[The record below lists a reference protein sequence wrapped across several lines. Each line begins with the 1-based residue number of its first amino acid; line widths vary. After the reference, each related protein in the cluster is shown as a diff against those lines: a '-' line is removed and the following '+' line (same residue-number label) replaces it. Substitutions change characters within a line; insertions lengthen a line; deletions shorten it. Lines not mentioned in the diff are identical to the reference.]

1 MSSRISD
8 ALWAS
13 LLTVNVLAVGCSS
26 SENRDRKPAAN
37 FSLKDAN
44 GALVG
49 LADYKG
55 KVVLLNFWATWC
67 GPCKIEI
74 PWFIEFNKTYK
85 DRGFAVLG
93 VSLDDDGWKS
103 VKPYIA
109 EKKIDYT
116 VVVGN
121 DQVSKS
127 YGDVES
133 LPTTFIIDRDGRI
146 AFVHMG
152 LAGKDTYE
160 KEIRSLLGG
169 DHRAAAKGGEPA
181 RRSRIRAVQKRV

>member
-1 MSSRISD
+1 MPSRTSH
-8 ALWAS
+8 ALWTI
-13 LLTVNVLAVGCSS
+13 LLTGSVLAVGCSS
-26 SENRDRKPAAN
+26 SPKPNPATTEDRDRKAAAN
-37 FSLKDAN
+37 FSLADSTGVQVA
-44 GALVG
+44 

-103 VKPYIA
+103 VRPYLA

-116 VVVGN
+116 VVLGN

-127 YGDVES
+127 YGDVDS

-152 LAGKDTYE
+152 LVGKDTYE
-160 KEIRSLLGG
+160 KEIRRLLGG
-169 DHRAAAKGGEPA
+169 YQRAAAGGDA
-181 RRSRIRAVQKRV
+181 AQ

>member
-1 MSSRISD
+1 MSTQITPI
-8 ALWAS
+8 LGTS
-13 LLTVNVLAVGCSS
+13 LLLISGLVVGCSS
-26 SENRDRKPAAN
+26 SPKANPAAEHLDRKPAAD
-37 FSLKDAN
+37 FTLADAS
-44 GALVG
+44 GAKVA

-67 GPCKIEI
+67 GPCKVEI

-85 DRGFAVLG
+85 DRGLAVVG

-103 VKPYIA
+103 VKPYLA

-121 DQVSKS
+121 DAVSKS
-127 YGDVES
+127 YGDVDS

-146 AFVHMG
+146 AFTHTG
-152 LAGKDTYE
+152 LVSKGTYE
-160 KEIRSLLGG
+160 KEIQSLLSG
-169 DHRAAAKGGEPA
+169 DQRAALN
-181 RRSRIRAVQKRV
+181 

>member
-44 GALVG
+44 GAQVG
-49 LADYKG
+49 LSDYKG

-152 LAGKDTYE
+152 LVGKDTYE

-169 DHRAAAKGGEPA
+169 DQRATANGGERNA
-181 RRSRIRAVQKRV
+181 EIVE

>member
-1 MSSRISD
+1 MTLSSGISR
-8 ALWAS
+8 ALGTS
-13 LLTVNVLAVGCSS
+13 LLIAGVLVVGCTSS
-26 SENRDRKPAAN
+26 SKRTAASGENSNRKNAAK
-37 FSLKDAN
+37 FTLADVN
-44 GALVG
+44 GAQVS

-55 KVVLLNFWATWC
+55 KVLLLNFWATWC

-74 PWFIEFNKTYK
+74 PWFVQFNRTYK
-85 DRGFAVLG
+85 DRGFAVVG

-103 VKPYIA
+103 VKPYLA

-121 DQVSKS
+121 NDVSKS

-146 AFVHMG
+146 AFMHNG
-152 LAGKDTYE
+152 LVDKEIYE
-160 KEIRSLLGG
+160 KEIQSLLGESQ
-169 DHRAAAKGGEPA
+169 RAALA
-181 RRSRIRAVQKRV
+181 Q

>member
-1 MSSRISD
+1 MPLPSRVSHAICT
-8 ALWAS
+8 S
-13 LLTVNVLAVGCSS
+13 LLTLIVFVAGCSS
-26 SENRDRKPAAN
+26 SSKGTLAGNRKSAAN
-37 FSLKDAN
+37 FSLPDSN
-44 GALVG
+44 GAQVT

-67 GPCKIEI
+67 GPCKVEI

-85 DRGFAVLG
+85 DRGFSVLG

-103 VKPYIA
+103 VKPYLA

-121 DQVSKS
+121 DAVSKS
-127 YGDVES
+127 YGDVDS
-133 LPTTFIIDRDGRI
+133 LPTTFIIDPDGRI
-146 AFVHMG
+146 AFVHRG
-152 LAGKDTYE
+152 LVSKDTYE

-169 DHRAAAKGGEPA
+169 QRTASIAN
-181 RRSRIRAVQKRV
+181 

>member
-1 MSSRISD
+1 LSSRISHT
-8 ALWAS
+8 LWGS
-13 LLTVNVLAVGCSS
+13 LLTVSVLAAGCSYS
-26 SENRDRKPAAN
+26 PKRNLAAAENRDRKPAAN

-44 GALVG
+44 GAQVA

-74 PWFIEFNKTYK
+74 PWFIEFNKAYK
-85 DRGFAVLG
+85 NRGFAVLG
-93 VSLDDDGWKS
+93 VSLDDDGWNS

-127 YGDVES
+127 
-133 LPTTFIIDRDGRI
+133 
-146 AFVHMG
+146 
-152 LAGKDTYE
+152 
-160 KEIRSLLGG
+160 
-169 DHRAAAKGGEPA
+169 
-181 RRSRIRAVQKRV
+181 